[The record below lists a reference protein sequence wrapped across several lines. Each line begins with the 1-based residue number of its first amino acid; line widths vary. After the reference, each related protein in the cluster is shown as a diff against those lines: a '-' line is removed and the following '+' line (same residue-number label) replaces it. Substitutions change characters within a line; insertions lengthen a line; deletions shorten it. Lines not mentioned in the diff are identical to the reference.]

1 MGVPGEILGYFKAKE
16 RFGSS
21 SISMKRLFEPTIK
34 LCKKGIRISRSLYT
48 AIVDKKDLI
57 KSDPTF
63 RYALYIT
70 KMQTHPIVN
79 IRIFQYIES
88 KGFSY

>member
-21 SISMKRLFEPTIK
+21 SISMKRLFDPTIK
-34 LCKKGIRISRSLYT
+34 LCRKGIRISRSLYT

-63 RYALYIT
+63 RYALCIT
-70 KMQTHPIVN
+70 KTQTYTIVN
-79 IRIFQYIES
+79 IQYIES
-88 KGFSY
+88 KRFSY